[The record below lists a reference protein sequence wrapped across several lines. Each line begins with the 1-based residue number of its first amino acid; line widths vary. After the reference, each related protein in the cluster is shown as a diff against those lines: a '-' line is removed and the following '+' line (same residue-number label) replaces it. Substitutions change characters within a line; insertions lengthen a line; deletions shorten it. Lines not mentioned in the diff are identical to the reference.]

1 MPILVSLDRQLSDKS
16 DSLCVNQTGQFPR
29 ASQLSRAGGT
39 LKNHVVI
46 IGAGIGGLAA
56 AARLAHAG
64 HAVTVIEAMA
74 TPGGKMRQVPSVA
87 GPVDAGPT
95 VLTMRPVFEAL
106 FADLGETLEDH
117 LTLAPLP
124 VLARH
129 YWADGATLDLMADT
143 EASAANVATAF
154 GPRAAAEFRSFA
166 ARAARLYEAFDAPM
180 MQTAAPSQRVLV
192 ATVARRPRL
201 IADMAPHCS
210 LAAMLRGA
218 FSDPRLAQL
227 FARYATYVGG
237 SPYLSP
243 ALLALI
249 AHSEARGV
257 WAVTGGMHRL
267 AQTLEAL
274 ARARGAT
281 FLYTTPA
288 HRVEVQGGRASAVV
302 TPQGRIAADA
312 VLFNGDP
319 RALATGLLGPG
330 VTKAVKARPLEARSL
345 SAYVHAFAATVSG
358 PPLAHHTVFFGDDPR
373 AEFAA
378 LDQGARPTDATL
390 YLCAQ
395 DRGAGAAPGGPE
407 RFEIILNGAPAG
419 ETPETQEEIRQCQTQ
434 VFSRLERFGLTF
446 TPAPGPES
454 LTTPQGFAR
463 MFPGSRG
470 SLYGQSPHGLT
481 AGLAR
486 PRARTALAGL
496 YLTGGGAH
504 PGAGVPMAV
513 LSARHAAAAITQDL
527 ALRSTSRPTATPG
540 GMLTG
545 SATTASAPSRSSGS

>member
-1 MPILVSLDRQLSDKS
+1 M
-16 DSLCVNQTGQFPR
+16 
-29 ASQLSRAGGT
+29 
-39 LKNHVVI
+39 KNHIVI

-64 HAVTVIEAMA
+64 HAVTVLEAMA

-106 FADLGETLEDH
+106 FADLGERLTDH
-117 LTLAPLP
+117 LTLDALP

-129 YWADGATLDLMADT
+129 YWADGATLDLMADQDQ
-143 EASAANVATAF
+143 SVANVAAAF
-154 GPRAAAEFRSFA
+154 GPRAAAEFRAFA
-166 ARAARLYEAFDAPM
+166 ARAARLYDAFDAPM
-180 MQTAAPSQRVLV
+180 MQTADPSQRTLAGV
-192 ATVARRPRL
+192 VARRPRL
-201 IADMAPHCS
+201 IADMAPHRS

-227 FARYATYVGG
+227 FGRYATYVGG

-243 ALLALI
+243 ALLSLI

-257 WAVTGGMHRL
+257 WAVAGGMHSL
-267 AQTLEAL
+267 ARALEAL
-274 ARARGAT
+274 AKARGAS
-281 FLYTTPA
+281 FLYNTPA
-288 HRVEVQGGRASAVV
+288 ERIEAQNSRAAVV
-302 TPQGRIAADA
+302 VTGAGRIAADA

-319 RALATGLLGPG
+319 RALATGLLGQG
-330 VTKAVKARPLEARSL
+330 ATAALKAAPLEKRSL
-345 SAYVHAFAATVSG
+345 SAWVHAFAATASG
-358 PPLAHHTVFFGDDPR
+358 PPLAHHTVFFGDDPC
-373 AEFAA
+373 AEFDA
-378 LDQGARPTDATL
+378 LARGARPIDATL

-395 DRGAGAAPGGPE
+395 DRGAATQPTGPE
-407 RFEIILNGAPAG
+407 RFEIILNGAPSGDA
-419 ETPETQEEIRQCQTQ
+419 PDTQEDIRQCQTQ
-434 VFSRLERFGLTF
+434 VFSRLASFGLTF
-446 TPAPGPES
+446 DPLPGPDS

-463 MFPGSRG
+463 MFPGSLG

-513 LSARHAAAAITQDL
+513 LSARHAAAAITTDL
-527 ALRSTSRPTATPG
+527 ALRSTSRRTATPG
-540 GMLTG
+540 GTLTG